1 MKKKILAV
9 IAAGLICV
17 SVAGCEDIT
26 YQEAI
31 NKSTENNN
39 DACNGYFTVLVK
51 WAGDDGGYRIIY
63 ANDTNVKYF
72 IYDCGYRSGITPLYN
87 ADGTLQ
93 VYDGE

>member
-17 SVAGCEDIT
+17 STVGCGTT
-26 YQEAI
+26 YQEAVNI
-31 NKSTENNN
+31 SEKGNFG
-39 DACNGYFTVLVK
+39 NGYFTELTK
-51 WAGDDGGYRIIY
+51 WSDFRYNYKIIYDNTTKIKYFVFGGGY
-63 ANDTNVKYF
+63 T
-72 IYDCGYRSGITPLYN
+72 SGITPLYN